1 MCTTCY
7 IVYVELDV
15 QGLLRW
21 NTGTLLFSCC
31 VQEEFRTTWPSA
43 LPQRTLDCLSAAPV
57 SLFLSVCHS
66 SRPFKIALTEDQH
79 VFFFLRLPQFLCTE
93 SRITCS
99 PPVPLCCL
107 PFCCLPLESTRTS
120 VTRAAYMHALWRVKH
135 DFTLCTLLFL
145 TLEQDFV
152 CTIKLHKLYI
162 LRPIFWFCGLGTF
175 YFINIR
181 QKTICFVKVNHLVLV
196 PKAYQT

>member
-1 MCTTCY
+1 MVQISVFWDEILGLCFSRV
-7 IVYVELDV
+7 VYRRSSEQPDPRL
-15 QGLLRW
+15 
-21 NTGTLLFSCC
+21 S
-31 VQEEFRTTWPSA
+31 
-43 LPQRTLDCLSAAPV
+43 LSAHWTVYRQHRSASSCLP
-57 SLFLSVCHS
+57 VCHS

-79 VFFFLRLPQFLCTE
+79 VFFFHCLPQFLCTE
-93 SRITCS
+93 SRITWS

-107 PFCCLPLESTRTS
+107 PLESTRTL
-120 VTRAAYMHALWRVKH
+120 VTCAAYIHALWRMKH

-145 TLEQDFV
+145 TLEQDFF

-175 YFINIR
+175 YFTNIR

-196 PKAYQT
+196 PKAPQI